1 MTTTNSFRL
10 EPDQFISHFAAELP
24 THAGIH
30 LIVAPTGAGKTYHM
44 LEHSRA
50 NDGITCFPVKAI
62 AHQKAVIHDAK
73 DLIVQLEKLSLY
85 DIKDKGCLHV
95 DECQILYTA
104 GYRGDTIDN
113 LYRVITGLAEAKPV
127 YLYTATADIE
137 LLPFT
142 PTTTTEFIKP
152 LNRKI
157 TVIQI
162 DTKGNIKGQ
171 CKRVANVLL
180 GIHETEPK
188 PVLCFI
194 ESRERGTAVAEHL
207 KQMGLTAIMLSSGS
221 ARDRDGKPDSVEH
234 RQCYDSMLSAEKV
247 SAAGYDVVLSTKF
260 LAEGIDF
267 NDDFHVVSLQCDPG
281 LMFQQQGR
289 ARKKATHWMLIG
301 SNDEKLW
308 VGTDDSVLGVN
319 SQIKTQ
325 IPEVTGK
332 CKAYTLLDSKTPLG
346 LFGTDVLNQFL
357 DLVEGAYTW
366 DEVLVVDTEFTETVV
381 KRESRKMMIAALQAG
396 LDGGYESAGFNVLL
410 DSGLCEPIARVTYDK
425 LEEFEVTYEELKR
438 SGRVATT
445 AAEFY
450 RVTTS
455 DSRMFIQQ
463 TYLRPELS
471 DKTARAVAA
480 YSSEIETGKGGRVS
494 SAWVDKYCDHFWE
507 GIMPREHDHKWW
519 LDENT
524 AQRKTMFKLLIG
536 LVPDGDFGMWKLAR
550 DEAWWNVPLSRPE
563 QVALA
568 KRKTI
573 IESAGGTVPEYCEH
587 TGKDKLDLV
596 NTKPKI
602 VIAECQEIEWGA

>member
-1 MTTTNSFRL
+1 MTTNKKFRL
-10 EPDQFISHFAAELP
+10 EPDQFLSHFAAELP
-24 THAGIH
+24 TNAGLH

-44 LEHSRA
+44 LEHSRG

-62 AHQKAVIHDAK
+62 AHQKALIHDAK
-73 DLIVQLEKLSLY
+73 DLIVQLEKLSLN
-85 DIKDKGCLHV
+85 DVRDKDCLHV

-104 GYRGDTIDN
+104 GYRGSTIDN
-113 LYRVITGLAEAKPV
+113 LYSVITEFALTKPV

-142 PTTTTEFIKP
+142 PTSTTEFIKP

-207 KQMGLTAIMLSSGS
+207 KQMGLNSIMLSSGS
-221 ARDRDGKPDSVEH
+221 ARDRDGKPDSAEH
-234 RQCYDSMLSAEKV
+234 QQCYDTMLSAEKV
-247 SAAGYDVVLSTKF
+247 SSSGYDVVLSTKF

-267 NDDFHVVSLQCDPG
+267 HDDFHVVSLQCDPG

-308 VGTDDSVLGVN
+308 IGDDDSVLGVN

-325 IPEVTGK
+325 IPEVTEK
-332 CKAYTLLDSKTPLG
+332 CKAYAQLDTKTHLG
-346 LFGTDVLNQFL
+346 MFGTDVLHKFL
-357 DLVEGAYTW
+357 GLVEGAYTW
-366 DEVLVVDTEFTETVV
+366 DEVILVDTEFTATVV

-396 LDGGYESAGFNVLL
+396 LDGGYQSAGFNVLL
-410 DSGLCEPIARVTYDK
+410 DSGLCDPVARVTYDK
-425 LEEFEVTYEELKR
+425 LEEFVQSFGQLQAQGVK
-438 SGRVATT
+438 AT

-455 DSRMFIQQ
+455 DSRTFIEQA
-463 TYLRPELS
+463 YLRPELEE
-471 DKTARAVAA
+471 KTCQAVAA

-494 SAWVDKYCDHFWE
+494 SAWVDKYSEHFWE
-507 GIMPREHDHKWW
+507 GLLSRAHDHKWW
-519 LDENT
+519 IDENA

-536 LVPDGDFGMWKLAR
+536 LVPDGDTGHWKLAR
-550 DEAWWNVPLSRPE
+550 DEAWWQVPLSRPE

-568 KRKTI
+568 KRKPV
-573 IESAGGTVPEYCEH
+573 IESAGGTVQGYCDA
-587 TGKDKLDLV
+587 TGKDRRELA
-596 NTKPKI
+596 NTKPKELKQEVS
-602 VIAECQEIEWGA
+602 VIDWGV